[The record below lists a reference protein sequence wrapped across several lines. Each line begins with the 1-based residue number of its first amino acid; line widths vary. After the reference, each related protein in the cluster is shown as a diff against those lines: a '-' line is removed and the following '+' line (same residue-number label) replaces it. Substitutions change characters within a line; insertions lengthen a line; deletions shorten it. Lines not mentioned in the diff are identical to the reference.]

1 MSLNEINLIDLNKKL
16 NFFFDTKHIHKKNK
30 INFKKELFKIRKLS
44 KNQKFKV
51 TKSIKLYPF
60 NKITL
65 KKKDFNFLKPIF
77 NMYKFMK
84 IHKFK
89 DYFKYFLI
97 HGSFADNTYIK
108 GWSDIDTFVVIKDN
122 VLNSPLKMSK
132 LRMKVK
138 NLYNFF
144 FKICPLQHHGLIIFS
159 ENDLT
164 NYSNNYLPYQ
174 ALNNNI
180 NLLDHKKR
188 LILKCLDDD
197 NFTLFNDLKERLK
210 LLENAKKIGIYKHH
224 PYKGRYL
231 RFPLKKNRKEM
242 YQLFC
247 HLGYMN
253 TLPAYYFSCTG
264 KSMNKKNSFSRFE
277 KNFKNKKVI
286 RLIKKSEK
294 IRFLWGMKNY
304 NKINNFYIPEWV
316 ISSLGKNYLSECIQV
331 FKSIIKEIEI
341 YNEKK
346 RLQFSKKKN
355 K

>member
-1 MSLNEINLIDLNKKL
+1 MEINSNIQKIKYNKSLNT
-16 NFFFDTKHIHKKNK
+16 FFDTKTLFNKQNKVVNLKYNKTLNKHIIGKKKK
-30 INFKKELFKIRKLS
+30 IYIKLKTYNYKKYLS
-44 KNQKFKV
+44 KHKH
-51 TKSIKLYPF
+51 Y
-60 NKITL
+60 
-65 KKKDFNFLKPIF
+65 LKPID
-77 NMYKFMK
+77 NLYKYLK
-84 IHKFK
+84 NEKLNK
-89 DYFKYFLI
+89 YFSYFLI
-97 HGSFADNTYIK
+97 HGSLADKTYVR
-108 GWSDIDTFVVIKDN
+108 GWSDVDTFVVLKNSILKSNKKINHLRKKIK
-122 VLNSPLKMSK
+122 S
-132 LRMKVK
+132 
-138 NLYNFF
+138 LYNFF
-144 FKICPLQHHGLIIFS
+144 FEICPLQHHGLIIFS

-180 NLLDHKKR
+180 NLLNHKKR

-316 ISSLGKNYLSECIQV
+316 VSSLGKNYLSECIQV